1 MLEGDMNKRTRKPIV
16 KEDTRREWLRRFE
29 SGESLEDIA
38 KKESFDIR
46 TVKRQVD
53 KAEEERAGKEA
64 RQAVLRNALHDH
76 FKDIVDLVEKVM
88 EFINAKADISL
99 EPEKEKLL
107 DGLRQH
113 LPRSPIFKYLNRWEN
128 LQKGKTEINQKIS
141 GRLLDIKLLLKL
153 GGDDIKDL
161 SEENYSSLRDIL
173 NHQIECWSTG
183 AKSLDISRDFV
194 MKDTGKL
201 VDVNYGRYNIGMM
214 SKDTGNRLKNVIS
227 KIEQKMQKWE
237 EVKELGGFYSEE
249 TRLRVKLLDE
259 LQVIKLRR
267 VVPGRCRYCPI

>member
-1 MLEGDMNKRTRKPIV
+1 MDKRIRKPIV

-53 KAEEERAGKEA
+53 KAEEECASKEV
-64 RQAVLRNALHDH
+64 RQAVLRNALLDH
-76 FKDIVDLVEKVM
+76 FQDMVYLVEKVM
-88 EFINAKADISL
+88 EFINAKATVSL

-113 LPRSPIFKYLNRWEN
+113 LPRSPIFKCLNRWEL
-128 LQKGKTEINQKIS
+128 LQKGKAEINQKIS
-141 GRLLDIKLLLKL
+141 GRLLDIKVLLKL

-161 SEENYSSLRDIL
+161 PKENYSSLRDIL

-183 AKSLDISRDFV
+183 VKALDVSRDFV
-194 MKDTGKL
+194 MKDTGEL

-214 SKDTGNRLKNVIS
+214 SKDTGNRLKNAIS
-227 KIEQKMQKWE
+227 KIEQKILKWE
-237 EVKELGGFYSEE
+237 EVKKLGELYIEE
-249 TRLRVKLLDE
+249 TRLRNKLLDE

>member
-1 MLEGDMNKRTRKPIV
+1 MNKRTRKPIV

-64 RQAVLRNALHDH
+64 RQAVLRDALHDH
-76 FKDIVDLVEKVM
+76 FKDMVDLVEKVM
-88 EFINAKADISL
+88 EFINAKAAVSL

-113 LPRSPIFKYLNRWEN
+113 LPRSPIFKYLNRWEH
-128 LQKGKTEINQKIS
+128 LQKGKAEINRKIS

-161 SEENYSSLRDIL
+161 SKENYSSLRDIF
-173 NHQIECWSTG
+173 NHQIECWSRG
-183 AKSLDISRDFV
+183 VKALDVLRDFV

-201 VDVNYGRYNIGMM
+201 VDVNYGRYNIGMI
-214 SKDTGNRLKNVIS
+214 SKDTGNRLKNAIS
-227 KIEQKMQKWE
+227 KLEMKMQKWE
-237 EVKELGGFYSEE
+237 EVKELGELYIEE
-249 TRLRVKLLDE
+249 TRLRNKLLDE